1 MTETERTTQA
11 LAIRDHLLPM
21 IRAHGAMQEVSGM
34 AGRPVVW
41 KAGDFTCTLRSPF
54 TPWPAKVAIAS
65 YDHALS
71 RQRAKPDL
79 PWGLDVWHGRNVLKL
94 QWDDDGRVEV
104 VSFIRGPWETV
115 ALAMGAEPSA
125 GS

>member
-11 LAIRDHLLPM
+11 LAIRDLLLPM
-21 IRAHGAMQEVSGM
+21 IRVHGAMQEVSGM
-34 AGRPVVW
+34 VGRPVVW

-79 PWGLDVWHGRNVLKL
+79 PWGLDVWHGRKVLSL
-94 QWDDDGRVEV
+94 QWNDAGRVEV
-104 VSFIRGPWETV
+104 VSFTRGPWEAE
-115 ALAMGAEPSA
+115 ALALGGQDLAR
-125 GS
+125 